1 MATTPLVT
9 GAAWTYDKARRRWWA
24 EFDRNAIR
32 DIPVGWADFF
42 ADLGS
47 AYASHTLIIAS
58 PLVCTGSA
66 ESGGVIKFRLSE
78 DGSGTLNQ
86 LYPFTVRAVAV
97 DGERDDQTLWL
108 KLVEY

>member
-47 AYASHTLIIAS
+47 AYASHTVTAAA
-58 PLVCTGSA
+58 PLVCAGSVEA
-66 ESGGVIKFRLSE
+66 AGVIKLRMSE
-78 DGSGTLNQ
+78 DGSGVLNRF
-86 LYPFTVRAVAV
+86 YPFSVRAVTA
-97 DGERDDQTLWL
+97 DGQRDDQTLWL
-108 KLVEY
+108 RLVER